1 MSGLASVTDVRDQ
14 GPVFLNPGHLPP
26 VHEISGDTEIT
37 LTVLSFALVVALL
50 ATIIKGLANI
60 CDALRKKLV
69 RLLIQPLVDRR
80 EPGVSPFPVDAPSYL
95 LT

>member
-1 MSGLASVTDVRDQ
+1 LVFEEASMSGLASVTDARDQ
-14 GPVFLNPGHLPP
+14 GPVFLNPSHIRS
-26 VHEISGDTEIT
+26 VHEISEGTEIT

-69 RLLIQPLVDRR
+69 RLLVPPLVDRR
-80 EPGVSPFPVDAPSYL
+80 DPG
-95 LT
+95 